1 MVFNIS
7 DLERVMKQPD
17 KIRNL
22 SVIAHV
28 DHGKS
33 TLTDS
38 LFAGAGA
45 IRMDQA
51 GTRRVTDNRKD
62 EAERCITIKS
72 TGVTLLFPPSEHL
85 PETLINLIDSPGH
98 VDFSSE
104 VTAALRATDGAF
116 VVVDS
121 VEGVCVQTETVL
133 RQALQEGIRPVLIIN
148 KLDRLF
154 LELQCAP
161 EDIYQRLRRVIESVN
176 AILSTYEPDGTLS
189 VCPLKGNVVFA
200 AGLMGWAFT
209 PLQIARQYA
218 AKSSSNPNKILRNLW
233 GDRFVSTS
241 HGDARPVWTSRTDST
256 DLSNNQ
262 EWSRGFCEFL
272 VKPIQS
278 VFDACLKH
286 SSPQWP
292 QLEKITSRLGISL
305 DANRSL
311 TGKELAKLIMQAW
324 IPAHLALLE
333 VAVHHLPSP
342 VEAQSRRL
350 EKLYS
355 GPADDQTAQS
365 IAKCDPDGPLM
376 VYISKM
382 APERPNDPA
391 SRLFGFGRVFSGTLR
406 TGQKVRILGPKYQPG
421 EKADLYENIPISRI
435 GCMVPK
441 MASVSEVPAGNT
453 LCVMGLD
460 RFLSKNGTLCSSAES
475 LPFRNM
481 VYSVAPVVLRAVE
494 PRNPKDVSKLV
505 QAMKHLSASDNLV
518 VCTVDQKTG
527 QCLIGGAGELHLEVC
542 FNDLQAHMG
551 DAKLVLSDPI
561 VTYCETVVEESPKA
575 VMTKSPNHHN
585 RLYGVASPLGAN
597 LVEDI
602 LRGDLPLHSGVDQK
616 VASRLQNDYGWDVYE
631 SKHVWG
637 FCPSGG
643 NQANALVNRI
653 RGVDFVQEIKDSCVA
668 SLEWVSSEGA
678 LAQEPMQGIRF
689 ALTDAVLHS
698 DAIHRG
704 GNQIIPAARNLFY
717 AAQLSASPRLLE
729 PIYLVEIFCPQHCRK
744 GCYSS
749 LMRCRGEIIEEI
761 PQERT
766 NMMVLRAYMPVA
778 ESFGFTGTLRAE
790 TGGEAFPQMVFHH
803 WKLVEGDPMQPG
815 TLANR
820 IVTQIRERKGLSP
833 DLPTVEMFAD
843 KL

>member
-1 MVFNIS
+1 MVVFNIA

-38 LFAGAGA
+38 LFAGSGA

-62 EAERCITIKS
+62 EADRCITIKS
-72 TGVTLLFPPSEHL
+72 TGVTLLFPPSEYL

-133 RQALQEGIRPVLIIN
+133 RQALQEGIQPVLIIN

-154 LELQCAP
+154 LELQCEP
-161 EDIYQRLRRVIESVN
+161 EDIYQRLRTVIESVN
-176 AILSTYEPDGTLS
+176 AILSTYQPDGTLS
-189 VCPLKGNVVFA
+189 ICPLKGNVAFA

-209 PLQIARQYA
+209 PQQIARQYA
-218 AKSSSNPNKILRNLW
+218 AKSNTDPQKFLKNLW
-233 GDRFVSTS
+233 GDRFVSKT
-241 HGDARPVWTSRTDST
+241 RPGKWISKLDSP
-256 DLSNNQ
+256 SQNQ
-262 EWSRGFCEFL
+262 EWSRGFCEYL
-272 VKPIQS
+272 IKPIQS
-278 VFDACLKH
+278 VFNACLKEA
-286 SSPQWP
+286 SPQWS
-292 QLEKITSRLGISL
+292 QLEKVTSSLGISME
-305 DANRSL
+305 ANQTL
-311 TGKELAKLIMQAW
+311 TGKELAKLIMQTW

-333 VAVHHLPSP
+333 IAVHHLPSP
-342 VEAQSRRL
+342 VQAQSYRL
-350 EKLYS
+350 EHLYS
-355 GPADDQTAQS
+355 GPLDDSTAQS
-365 IAKCDPDGPLM
+365 IANCDPEGPLM
-376 VYISKM
+376 IYISKM
-382 APERPNDPA
+382 APERPNDPS
-391 SRLFGFGRVFSGTLR
+391 SRLFGFGRVFSGTIR
-406 TGQKVRILGPKYQPG
+406 TGQKVRILGPNYQPG
-421 EKADLYENIPISRI
+421 EKVDLYENIPISRLS
-435 GCMVPK
+435 CMIPK
-441 MASVSEVPAGNT
+441 QVSLSEVPAGNT
-453 LCVMGLD
+453 VCVMGID
-460 RFLSKNGTLCSSAES
+460 RFLSKNGTLCSDSNS

-481 VYSVAPVVLRAVE
+481 IYSVAPVVQRAVE
-494 PRNPKDVSKLV
+494 PQHARDLPKLV

-518 VCTVDQKTG
+518 VCTIDEKTG
-527 QCLIGGAGELHLEVC
+527 QYLIGGAGELHLEIC
-542 FNDLQAHMG
+542 FNDLQAFMG
-551 DAKLVLSDPI
+551 DVKLKLSDPI
-561 VTYCETVVEESPKA
+561 VTYCETVIEESPSA
-575 VMTKSPNHHN
+575 SLTKSPNNHN
-585 RLYGVASPLGAN
+585 RLYGIASPLESN
-597 LVEDI
+597 LVVDI
-602 LRGDLPLHSGVDQK
+602 LKGDLPLHSGVDSK
-616 VASRLQNDYGWDVYE
+616 VTSRLQNDYGWDGYE
-631 SKHVWG
+631 SKHVWS
-637 FCPSGG
+637 FSPAGG
-643 NQANALVNRI
+643 NQANALVNMI
-653 RGVDFVQEIKDSCVA
+653 RGVDYVQEIKDSCTTA
-668 SLEWVSSEGA
+668 LEWVSKEGV

-689 ALTDAVLHS
+689 SLTDAVLHA

-729 PIYLVEIFCPQHCRK
+729 PIYLVEIFCPQHSRK

-749 LMRCRGEIIEEI
+749 LMKCRGEIIEEL

-766 NMMVLRAYMPVA
+766 NMMVLRAYIPVA
-778 ESFGFTGTLRAE
+778 ESFGFADSLRAG

-803 WKLVEGDPMQPG
+803 WKLVEGDPLQPG

-820 IVTQIRERKGLSP
+820 IVRQIRERKGLSP
-833 DLPTVEMFAD
+833 DLPTIEMFAD